1 METFFE
7 NEYLL
12 FISGIIILI
21 ISIYDYQKNYKK
33 SSYTGKS
40 SKMGKSSKITFIGLG
55 IILIIISFIQL
66 LK

>member
-21 ISIYDYQKNYKK
+21 ISIYDYRKNYKK
-33 SSYTGKS
+33 SSYT
-40 SKMGKSSKITFIGLG
+40 GKSSKITFIGLG
-55 IILIIISFIQL
+55 IILIIISFIQF